1 MENRIFPDHTLIR
14 LFKEEDRRSQYP
26 LRFILESCIGT
37 GATCVAYQAEGEDGI
52 PVRLKQF
59 RPEGIPRN
67 GKLYQAAEARFLQA
81 YRQQLS
87 MMKDEKTAAVTSGL
101 YGLYR
106 DETGYYWTSVSGMV
120 GRTLDRLLP
129 EYSLQKNAE
138 TIHRVAECIKAYHE
152 AGWLLLDI
160 KPENI
165 LVIDSL
171 GMQGINFFD
180 FDSFVQTAELK
191 AAAEAGQTMV
201 LSSSEAYSAPELMST
216 EVDLNEIGIT
226 ADFYSVGALLFTAL
240 FGRQPEL
247 FDCLPDCDYDFSFLA
262 DASAVPLSA
271 ELRRAITV
279 FLHHT
284 LTLSPVGRFETDDRL
299 IHALDEILKHFDLSS
314 PRLVRSLPHAVSSF
328 TGREQELSALRE
340 AIRSSAAPLVVSGM
354 GGIGKT
360 QLVLRAAELLREE
373 YDFCFVPF
381 RGSVRSTLLSL
392 PVENLAREVPDET
405 GFPRRLPDEEVY
417 QKILSCIRNS
427 CAENTILIID
437 SFDAAS
443 DEDTPALQYDP
454 DFAELTA
461 LPVRLVFTSRCR
473 FDGIRNLPVAEL
485 EDASI
490 LHLLQDAFPED
501 PEDTLRAIADAAGRH
516 TLTLDLIV
524 RSARESKGKMS
535 AQKVLQSLRSGAAE
549 NGSVFENLKQ
559 IFKAS
564 ALSKTAK
571 SVMACAQ
578 LFPQGGI
585 RSDLLVTMLSSEQ
598 WLTANQLERS
608 GWLRFDAYSS
618 LWSVHPLVKA
628 VCTSEKGVRP
638 GWETVGSFVSALRKN
653 QRAGFYEDAGIDG
666 SRQIEELF
674 ANIGRCSLRRPFP
687 WKGLCAAVLI
697 LAAVIAGLWYSG
709 RETDESPVL
718 TLVLSPDEEAS
729 AEEIAHDG
737 ELLQMRLKELGIRDI
752 SVDAE
757 TGTVT
762 AQTHTS
768 VFGQI
773 EDLSDAIRLTIN
785 QPGNLYATSEK
796 NYPDVS
802 IPIDRDLIRVAE
814 ARFGSLPQIGT
825 AERQQAGLSLTED
838 YPYLYLALD
847 ERAQDA
853 IDDVLGYVDTLS
865 FAFDVEM
872 QPDHNLKIALVL
884 PGQEA
889 GSYYLLDGRWKS
901 LSVWKTLASNLMHE
915 PLRSFYSFSSELD
928 PTANW
933 QDPDALAVGAYG
945 SNQLPID
952 SLTGDTVTLFY
963 STPSPEEISDFSY
976 DMTFLAFKR
985 KLDLLGL
992 PYAIGTDYFNRRK
1005 IVVCMPTEQLPYD
1018 VMSSI
1023 LPATDIKLSSA
1034 YEHDVNTSFPD
1045 PDYSHYQASVQQDKA
1060 GWYTLV
1066 LPATDSYDRDK
1077 ILASTEAML
1086 ADGDNTINL
1095 TCKTDI
1101 KIAEMKIESPIDDGI
1116 LVFDS
1121 LPFLGVKHI
1130 SEEYLPILNMLCEII
1145 NTDYRAKGESFSL
1158 DTFSF
1163 SSPEGHFGI
1172 PRNIAGGAALIENI
1186 SRDFPPAEAW
1196 RNPTDE
1202 SDRIYISMH
1211 EELVSGF
1218 ADRAAERIEAIY
1230 RTYDVENS
1238 NVESYVFIL
1247 TDENDRG
1254 WCRISVDKSV
1264 PQDSETHYTVKAMLS
1279 GEDFLQY
1286 RDEIEQ
1292 AFSSRAFYADRA
1304 FEIWKFSYVDGY
1316 ISVQIIS

>member
-14 LFKEEDRRSQYP
+14 LFKEEDRRSQHP

-59 RPEGIPRN
+59 RPEGIGRK
-67 GKLYQAAEARFLQA
+67 GQLYQAAEARFLQA

-129 EYSLQKNAE
+129 EYSLQKNTE

-152 AGWLLLDI
+152 AGWLLLDV

-240 FGRQPEL
+240 FGRRPEL
-247 FDCLPDCDYDFSFLA
+247 FDCLPDGDYDFSSLT
-262 DASAVPLSA
+262 DASAAPLSA
-271 ELRRAITV
+271 ELRRAVTH
-279 FLHHT
+279 FLQHT
-284 LTLSPVGRFETDDRL
+284 LTLSPAGRFETDDRL

-314 PRLVRSLPHAVSSF
+314 SRLVRSLPHAVSSF
-328 TGREQELSALRE
+328 TGRERELSALRE

-405 GFPRRLPDEEVY
+405 GFLQRLPDDEVY

-427 CAENTILIID
+427 CAENTVLIID

-473 FDGIRNLPVAEL
+473 FEGIRNLPVAEL

-501 PEDTLRAIADAAGRH
+501 SEDTLRAIADAAGRH

-628 VCTSEKGVRP
+628 VCASEKGVRP

-687 WKGLCAAVLI
+687 WKTLGAAVLI
-697 LAAVIAGLWYSG
+697 IAAVITGFWYSR
-709 RETDESPVL
+709 REVDDSPVL
-718 TLVLSPDEEAS
+718 TLLLFPDTEAS

-737 ELLQMRLKELGIRDI
+737 ELLQLRLKELGIKEI
-752 SVDAE
+752 SFDAE
-757 TGTVT
+757 SGTVT

-773 EDLSDAIRLTIN
+773 EDLWDTIRLIISR
-785 QPGNLYATSEK
+785 PGNLNVIGKKGYSYAS
-796 NYPDVS
+796 N
-802 IPIDRDLIRVAE
+802 PIGRDLIRTAE
-814 ARFGSLPQIGT
+814 ARFGSLPQVGT
-825 AERQQAGLSLTED
+825 LDRQQAGLSLTED
-838 YPYLYLALD
+838 YPYLYLVLD
-847 ERAQDA
+847 ERAQAA
-853 IDDVLGYVDTLS
+853 IDEVLEYGDTLS
-865 FAFDVEM
+865 FGFDADIFRGRSLM
-872 QPDHNLKIALVL
+872 IALVL

-901 LSVWKTLASNLMHE
+901 PAVWKTLAYNLTHD
-915 PLRSFYSFSSELD
+915 PLSYAYTFSTKLN
-928 PTANW
+928 PAANW
-933 QDPDALAVGAYG
+933 QDPDALAAGARG
-945 SNQLPID
+945 KNQQAFA
-952 SLTGDTVTLFY
+952 SLTGDTVMAFY
-963 STPSPEEISDFSY
+963 DNPSPEEISDYNY
-976 DMTFLAFKR
+976 DQTLLAFKR
-985 KLDLLGL
+985 KLDLLGF
-992 PYAIGTDYFNRRK
+992 PYAIGTDFFDQRR
-1005 IVVCMPTEQLPYD
+1005 IAVCMPTDKLAYD
-1018 VMSSI
+1018 VVSGL
-1023 LPATDIKLSSA
+1023 LPATDISLRSA
-1034 YEHDVNTSFPD
+1034 YHHGDDAYFPSASD
-1045 PDYSHYQASVQQDKA
+1045 FQASVSQEEE
-1060 GWYTLV
+1060 GRYTLV
-1066 LPATDSYDRDK
+1066 LSAADSRVRER
-1077 ILASTEAML
+1077 ILTVTQAML
-1086 ADGDNTINL
+1086 ADGDDTIDL
-1095 TCKTDI
+1095 TCRTSI
-1101 KIAEMKIESPIDDGI
+1101 KIAEMKIESPVEDGI
-1116 LVFDS
+1116 LIFDT
-1121 LPFLGVKHI
+1121 LPFLGMKHI
-1130 SEEYLPILNMLCEII
+1130 SEEYRPILDLLCEIV
-1145 NTDYRAKGESFSL
+1145 NADYRVNGKYYSL
-1158 DTFSF
+1158 DNFSF
-1163 SSPEGHFGI
+1163 SSPDGNFGI
-1172 PRNIAGGAALIENI
+1172 SRNIAEGAALIENI
-1186 SRDFPPAEAW
+1186 SRDFPPAEA
-1196 RNPTDE
+1196 RRDPT
-1202 SDRIYISMH
+1202 SDTDTIYIFMQ
-1211 EELVSGF
+1211 EEPGPGF
-1218 ADRAAERIEAIY
+1218 AERAAERIEAIY
-1230 RTYDVENS
+1230 RAYDIENS
-1238 NVESYVFIL
+1238 NVDSYLFIL
-1247 TDENDRG
+1247 TDETDHG
-1254 WCRISVDKSV
+1254 LCRIAVHKPYLDR
-1264 PQDSETHYTVKAMLS
+1264 SEPRYSFEAILR
-1279 GEDFLQY
+1279 GDEFEQY

-1292 AFSSRAFYADRA
+1292 AFSSRTFYTDHL
-1304 FEIWKFSYVDGY
+1304 FSVS
-1316 ISVQIIS
+1316 IRS

>member
-14 LFKEEDRRSQYP
+14 LYKEEDRTAQHP

-59 RPEGIPRN
+59 RPEGIGRK
-67 GKLYQAAEARFLQA
+67 GQLYQAAEARFLQA

-129 EYSLQKNAE
+129 EYSLQKNTE
-138 TIHRVAECIKAYHE
+138 TIRRVAECIKAYHE
-152 AGWLLLDI
+152 AGWLLLDV

-240 FGRQPEL
+240 FGRRPEL
-247 FDCLPDCDYDFSFLA
+247 FDCLPDDDYDFSSLT
-262 DASAVPLSA
+262 DASAAPLSA
-271 ELRRAITV
+271 ELRRAVTH
-279 FLHHT
+279 FLQHT
-284 LTLSPVGRFETDDRL
+284 LTLSPAGRFETDDRL

-328 TGREQELSALRE
+328 TGRERELSMLRE

-405 GFPRRLPDEEVY
+405 GFPQRLPDEEVY

-427 CAENTILIID
+427 CAENTVLIID

-473 FDGIRNLPVAEL
+473 FEGIRNLPVAEL

-501 PEDTLRAIADAAGRH
+501 SEDTLRAIADAAGRH

-618 LWSVHPLVKA
+618 VWSVHPLVKA
-628 VCTSEKGVRP
+628 VCASEKGVRP

-687 WKGLCAAVLI
+687 WKTLGAAVLI
-697 LAAVIAGLWYSG
+697 IAAVITGFWYSG

-737 ELLQMRLKELGIRDI
+737 ELLQMRLKELGIKDI
-752 SVDAE
+752 SFDAE
-757 TGTVT
+757 SGTVT

-773 EDLSDAIRLTIN
+773 EDLSDTIRLTIN
-785 QPGNLYATSEK
+785 RPGNLYVTGEK
-796 NYPDVS
+796 GYTYASNPV
-802 IPIDRDLIRVAE
+802 DRDLIRTAE

-825 AERQQAGLSLTED
+825 LDRQQAGLSLTED
-838 YPYLYLALD
+838 YPYLYLVLD

-853 IDDVLGYVDTLS
+853 IDDVLEYGNTLS
-865 FAFDVEM
+865 FRFDVEAH
-872 QPDHNLKIALVL
+872 QDHNLKIALVL

-889 GSYYLLDGRWKS
+889 GSYYLLDGRWKN
-901 LSVWKTLASNLMHE
+901 LSVWKTLAYNLTHE
-915 PLRSFYSFSSELD
+915 PLCSACTFSTQLD
-928 PTANW
+928 PAADW
-933 QDPDALAVGAYG
+933 QDPDALAAGARG
-945 SNQLPID
+945 KNQQAMD
-952 SLTGDTVTLFY
+952 SLTGDTVTAFY
-963 STPSPEEISDFSY
+963 STSSPEEISDFNY
-976 DMTFLAFKR
+976 DMTLLAFKR
-985 KLDLLGL
+985 KLDLLGF
-992 PYAIGTDYFNRRK
+992 PYAIGTDYFEPRR
-1005 IVVCMPTEQLPYD
+1005 IAVCLPTEQLPYD
-1018 VMSSI
+1018 VVSSI
-1023 LPATDIKLSSA
+1023 LPATGISLRSA
-1034 YEHDVNTSFPD
+1034 YRHDDGAYFPSSSD
-1045 PDYSHYQASVQQDKA
+1045 YQASVRQDEE
-1060 GWYTLV
+1060 GRYTLV
-1066 LPATDSYDRDK
+1066 LSASDPRDREQ
-1077 ILASTEAML
+1077 ILASTETML
-1086 ADGDNTINL
+1086 ADGDHRIEL
-1095 TCKTDI
+1095 TCRTSI
-1101 KIAEMKIESPIDDGI
+1101 KLAEMNIESPIDDGI
-1116 LVFDS
+1116 LIFDT
-1121 LPFLGVKHI
+1121 LPFLGVNHI
-1130 SEEYLPILNMLCEII
+1130 TEEYRPILDLLCEIV
-1145 NTDYRAKGESFSL
+1145 NTDYRVNGEYYSL
-1158 DTFSF
+1158 DNFSF
-1163 SSPEGHFGI
+1163 SSPDGNFGVS
-1172 PRNIAGGAALIENI
+1172 RNIVEGAALIENI
-1186 SRDFPPAEAW
+1186 SRDFPPAEA
-1196 RNPTDE
+1196 RRDPT
-1202 SDRIYISMH
+1202 SDTDTIYIFMQ
-1211 EELVSGF
+1211 EELAPGF
-1218 ADRAAERIEAIY
+1218 AERAAERIESIY
-1230 RTYDVENS
+1230 RAYDIENS
-1238 NVESYVFIL
+1238 NVDSYLFIL
-1247 TDENDRG
+1247 TDETDHG
-1254 WCRISVDKSV
+1254 LCRIAVHK
-1264 PQDSETHYTVKAMLS
+1264 PYLNRSEPRYSFEAILW
-1279 GEDFLQY
+1279 GEEYEQY

-1292 AFSSRAFYADRA
+1292 AFSSRTFYTDHL
-1304 FEIWKFSYVDGY
+1304 FSVS
-1316 ISVQIIS
+1316 IRS

>member
-14 LFKEEDRRSQYP
+14 LFKEEDRRSQHP
-26 LRFILESCIGT
+26 LCFILESCIGT

-81 YRQQLS
+81 YRQQLP

-106 DETGYYWTSVSGMV
+106 DETGYYWTLVSGMV

-152 AGWLLLDI
+152 AGWLLLDV

-191 AAAEAGQTMV
+191 AAAEAGQTLV

-216 EVDLNEIGIT
+216 EVDLNKIGIT

-247 FDCLPDCDYDFSFLA
+247 FDCHPDSDYDFSSLS
-262 DASAVPLSA
+262 DDVGPLSA

-284 LTLSPVGRFETDDRL
+284 LTLSPAGRFETDDCL
-299 IHALDEILKHFDLSS
+299 IQALSEILKHFALSS
-314 PRLVRSLPHAVSSF
+314 PRLIRSLPHAVSSF
-328 TGREQELSALRE
+328 TGREQELSVLQE

-360 QLVLRAAELLREE
+360 QLVLKAAELLREE

-392 PVENLAREVPDET
+392 PVENLAREVPDEA
-405 GFPRRLPDEEVY
+405 GFLQRLPDDEVY
-417 QKILSCIRNS
+417 RKVLSCIRNGY
-427 CAENTILIID
+427 AENTILIID
-437 SFDAAS
+437 NFDAVS

-454 DFAELTA
+454 DFAELAA

-473 FDGIRNLPVAEL
+473 FEGLRNISVTEL

-490 LHLLQDAFPED
+490 IHLLQNAFPED
-501 PEDTLRAIADAAGRH
+501 SEETLQAIADAAGKH

-524 RSARESKGKMS
+524 RSARESKGKLS
-535 AQKVLQSLRSGAAE
+535 ANKVLQSLRSGAQE
-549 NGSVFENLKQ
+549 NSSVFENLKQ

-578 LFPQGGI
+578 LFPQGGV

-598 WLTANQLERS
+598 WLTASQLERS

-628 VCTSEKGVRP
+628 VCASEKGVLP
-638 GWETVGSFVSALRKN
+638 NWETVGSFVAALRKN
-653 QRAGFYEDAGIDG
+653 QKAGFYDDADIDG
-666 SRQIEELF
+666 KRQIDEIF

-687 WKGLCAAVLI
+687 WKTLCAAVLI
-697 LAAVIAGLWYSG
+697 IAAVITGFWYSR
-709 RETDESPVL
+709 REIDDSPVL
-718 TLVLSPDEEAS
+718 TLVLSPDKEAT
-729 AEEIAHDG
+729 AEEISHDS
-737 ELLQMRLKELGIRDI
+737 ELLQMRLKELGVQDV
-752 SVDAE
+752 SVDAQS
-757 TGTVT
+757 GAVT
-762 AQTHTS
+762 AHAHTS

-773 EDLSDAIRLTIN
+773 EDLSDTINLTISR
-785 QPGNLYATSEK
+785 PCNLYVTGEK
-796 NYPDVS
+796 GYTYIFN
-802 IPIDRDLIRVAE
+802 PIDRDLIRVAE

-838 YPYLYLALD
+838 YPYLYLVLD

-853 IDDVLGYVDTLS
+853 IDDALEYGDTLS
-865 FAFDVEM
+865 FRFDVEAHK
-872 QPDHNLKIALVL
+872 DHNLKIALVL
-884 PGQEA
+884 PGQEPR
-889 GSYYLLDGRWKS
+889 SYYLLDGRWKS
-901 LSVWKTLASNLMHE
+901 LAVWKTLAYNLMHE
-915 PLRSFYSFSSELD
+915 TLGFPYFFSTELD
-928 PTANW
+928 PAANW
-933 QDPDALAVGAYG
+933 QDPAALAVGERG
-945 SNQLPID
+945 KNQQPID

-963 STPSPEEISDFSY
+963 TNPSSDEISDYNY
-976 DMTFLAFKR
+976 DMTLLAFKR

-992 PYAIGTDYFNRRK
+992 PYAIGTDLFNQRK
-1005 IVVCMPTEQLPYD
+1005 IAVCMPTEQLCYD
-1018 VMSSI
+1018 IAANI
-1023 LPATDIKLSSA
+1023 LPATSISLNAAYKHDDDIYFPSSA
-1034 YEHDVNTSFPD
+1034 
-1045 PDYSHYQASVQQDKA
+1045 DYHASMRQVEE

-1066 LPATDSYDRDK
+1066 LSAADSRSQEK
-1077 ILASTEAML
+1077 ILACTKAML
-1086 ADGDNTINL
+1086 ADGDDTINL
-1095 TCKTDI
+1095 TCSSAI

-1116 LVFDS
+1116 LIFDS

-1130 SEEYLPILNMLCEII
+1130 SEEYLPILNLLCEIV
-1145 NTDYRAKGESFSL
+1145 NTDYRLNGEYYSL
-1158 DTFSF
+1158 ENFSF
-1163 SSPEGHFGI
+1163 SSPDGHFGI
-1172 PRNIAGGAALIENI
+1172 SRNITEGSALIENI
-1186 SRDFPPAEAW
+1186 SRDFPPAEAR
-1196 RNPTDE
+1196 RNPTDVA
-1202 SDRIYISMH
+1202 DIIYIFMH
-1211 EELVSGF
+1211 EELVPGF
-1218 ADRAAERIEAIY
+1218 ADRVAERIEAIY
-1230 RTYDVENS
+1230 QAYDIENS
-1238 NVESYVFIL
+1238 NVNSYLFVL
-1247 TDENDRG
+1247 TVEDNQG
-1254 WCRISVDKSV
+1254 LCRISVGRPLSDR
-1264 PQDSETHYTVKAMLS
+1264 SEPRYEVTAVLRGHQFV
-1279 GEDFLQY
+1279 QH

-1292 AFSSRAFYADRA
+1292 AFSSRPFYAEHD
-1304 FEIWKFSYVDGY
+1304 FNIWELS
-1316 ISVQIIS
+1316 

>member
-14 LFKEEDRRSQYP
+14 LFKKEDRRSQHP
-26 LRFILESCIGT
+26 LCFILESCIGT

-59 RPEGIPRN
+59 RPEGVSRK
-67 GKLYQAAEARFLQA
+67 GQLYQAAEARFLQA

-284 LTLSPVGRFETDDRL
+284 LTLSPVGRFETDDCL
-299 IHALDEILKHFDLSS
+299 IHALDEILKYFDLSS

-328 TGREQELSALRE
+328 TGREQELSVLQE
-340 AIRSSAAPLVVSGM
+340 AIRFSAAPLVVSGM

-373 YDFCFVPF
+373 YDFYFVPF
-381 RGSVRSTLLSL
+381 RGSIKNTLLSL
-392 PVENLAREVPDET
+392 PVENLAREVQDET
-405 GFPRRLPDEEVY
+405 GFLRRLPDDEVY
-417 QKILSCIRNS
+417 RKILSCIRNGY
-427 CAENTILIID
+427 AENTILIID
-437 SFDAAS
+437 NFDAVS
-443 DEDTPALQYDP
+443 DEDTPSLQYDP
-454 DFAELTA
+454 DFAELTT

-473 FDGIRNLPVAEL
+473 FEGLRNISVTEL

-490 LHLLQDAFPED
+490 MHLLQKAFPED
-501 PEDTLRAIADAAGRH
+501 SEEALQAIADAAGKH

-524 RSARESKGKMS
+524 RSARESKGKLS
-535 AQKVLQSLRSGAAE
+535 ANKVLQNLRSGAQE
-549 NGSVFENLKQ
+549 SSSVFENLKQ

-585 RSDLLVTMLSSEQ
+585 RSDLLVTILSSEQ
-598 WLTANQLERS
+598 WLTASQLERS

-628 VCTSEKGVRP
+628 VCASEKGVLP
-638 GWETVGSFVSALRKN
+638 SWETVGSFVAALRKN
-653 QRAGFYEDAGIDG
+653 QKAGFYDDADIDG
-666 SRQIEELF
+666 KRQIDEIF

-687 WKGLCAAVLI
+687 WKTLCAAVLI
-697 LAAVIAGLWYSG
+697 IAAVVTGFWYSR
-709 RETDESPVL
+709 REIDDTPVL

-729 AEEIAHDG
+729 AEEISHDS
-737 ELLQMRLKELGIRDI
+737 ELLQLRLKELGVQDV

-757 TGTVT
+757 SGAVT
-762 AQTHTS
+762 AHTHTS

-773 EDLSDAIRLTIN
+773 EDLSDTIRLTIN
-785 QPGNLYATSEK
+785 RPCNLYVTGEK
-796 NYPDVS
+796 IYPDVS

-825 AERQQAGLSLTED
+825 AERQQGGLSLTED

-853 IDDVLGYVDTLS
+853 IDKIFGYGDTLS
-865 FAFDVEM
+865 FAFDVNKF
-872 QPDHNLKIALVL
+872 QDQSLKIALVL
-884 PGQEA
+884 SGQEA

-901 LSVWKTLASNLMHE
+901 LSVWNALASNLMHD
-915 PLRSFYSFSSELD
+915 PLCSSYSFSTELD
-928 PTANW
+928 PDANW
-933 QDPDALAVGAYG
+933 QDPAALAVGERG
-945 SNQLPID
+945 KNQQPID

-963 STPSPEEISDFSY
+963 GIYYSKPEEISDFSY
-976 DMTFLAFKR
+976 DMTLLAFKR

-992 PYAIGTDYFNRRK
+992 PYAIGTDYFNRRS
-1005 IVVCMPTEQLPYD
+1005 IAVCMPTEQLCYD
-1018 VMSSI
+1018 IAANI
-1023 LPATDIKLSSA
+1023 LPATGITLSSA
-1034 YEHDVNTSFPD
+1034 YKNHDNVYIFSNSNC
-1045 PDYSHYQASVQQDKA
+1045 HASVRQDEE

-1066 LPATDSYDRDK
+1066 LSTADSYDQNR
-1077 ILASTEAML
+1077 ILESTKVML
-1086 ADGDNTINL
+1086 ANGDNTIDL
-1095 TCKTDI
+1095 TCRSSI
-1101 KIAEMKIESPIDDGI
+1101 KIAETKIESPIDDGI

-1130 SEEYLPILNMLCEII
+1130 SEEYRPILDMLCDII
-1145 NTDYRAKGESFSL
+1145 NSDRSRLSGEFYTLENVSFSTS
-1158 DTFSF
+1158 D
-1163 SSPEGHFGI
+1163 GHFGI
-1172 PRNIAGGAALIENI
+1172 PRNIAGGSALIENI

-1196 RNPTDE
+1196 RNPTNEYDTV
-1202 SDRIYISMH
+1202 YISMH
-1211 EELVSGF
+1211 EELVPGF
-1218 ADRAAERIEAIY
+1218 AARVAERIEAIY
-1230 RTYDVENS
+1230 QAYDIENS
-1238 NVESYVFIL
+1238 NVDSYLFVL
-1247 TDENDRG
+1247 TDEDDRG
-1254 WCRISVDKSV
+1254 LCRISVGKSLDLK
-1264 PQDSETHYTVKAMLS
+1264 PSETRYTVEAVLK
-1279 GEDFLQY
+1279 GKEFVQY
-1286 RDEIEQ
+1286 RDEINQ
-1292 AFSSRAFYADRA
+1292 AFSSRAFYTARA
-1304 FEIWKFSYVDGY
+1304 FHIREIS
-1316 ISVQIIS
+1316 

>member
-59 RPEGIPRN
+59 RPEGISRK
-67 GKLYQAAEARFLQA
+67 GQLYQAAEARFLQA
-81 YRQQLS
+81 YWQQLS

-106 DETGYYWTSVSGMV
+106 DEMGYYWTSVSGMV

-284 LTLSPVGRFETDDRL
+284 LTLSPVGRFETDDCL
-299 IHALDEILKHFDLSS
+299 IHALDEILKYFDLSS

-328 TGREQELSALRE
+328 TGREQELSVLQE
-340 AIRSSAAPLVVSGM
+340 AIHSSAAPLIVSGM

-373 YDFCFVPF
+373 YDFYFVPF

-392 PVENLAREVPDET
+392 PVENLAREVPDEA
-405 GFPRRLPDEEVY
+405 GFLQRLPDDEVY
-417 QKILSCIRNS
+417 RKILSCIRNGY
-427 CAENTILIID
+427 AENTILIID
-437 SFDAAS
+437 SFDAVS
-443 DEDTPALQYDP
+443 DEDTPSLQYDP
-454 DFAELTA
+454 DFAELAA

-473 FDGIRNLPVAEL
+473 FEGLRNISVIEL

-490 LHLLQDAFPED
+490 MHLLQKAFPED
-501 PEDTLRAIADAAGRH
+501 SEEALQAIADAAGKH

-524 RSARESKGKMS
+524 RSARESKGKLS
-535 AQKVLQSLRSGAAE
+535 ANKVLQNLRSGAQE
-549 NGSVFENLKQ
+549 SSSVFENLKQ

-585 RSDLLVTMLSSEQ
+585 RSDLLVTILSSAQ
-598 WLTANQLERS
+598 WLTATQLERS

-628 VCTSEKGVRP
+628 VCASEKGVLP
-638 GWETVGSFVSALRKN
+638 SWETVGSFVAALRKN
-653 QRAGFYEDAGIDG
+653 QKAGFYDDADIDG
-666 SRQIEELF
+666 KRQVDEIF

-687 WKGLCAAVLI
+687 WKTLCAAVLI
-697 LAAVIAGLWYSG
+697 IAAVVTGFWYSR
-709 RETDESPVL
+709 REIDDSPML
-718 TLVLSPDEEAS
+718 TLVLSPDKEAS
-729 AEEIAHDG
+729 TEDIAHDS
-737 ELLQMRLKELGIRDI
+737 ELLQLRLKELGVQDV

-757 TGTVT
+757 SGTVT
-762 AQTHTS
+762 AHAHTS

-785 QPGNLYATSEK
+785 LPGHFCVIGKEK
-796 NYPDVS
+796 YTYVFK
-802 IPIDRDLIRVAE
+802 PINRDLIRVAE
-814 ARFGSLPQIGT
+814 ARFGSLPQIGIS
-825 AERQQAGLSLTED
+825 ARQKAGLSLTED
-838 YPYLYLALD
+838 YPYLYLVLD
-847 ERAQDA
+847 EHAQDA
-853 IDDVLGYVDTLS
+853 IDYALGFGDTLS
-865 FAFDVEM
+865 FCFDM
-872 QPDHNLKIALVL
+872 DILQDHLEIALVL
-884 PGQEA
+884 PGQEP

-901 LSVWKTLASNLMHE
+901 LSVWMTLASNLMHD
-915 PLRSFYSFSSELD
+915 PLCSSYSFSTELD
-928 PTANW
+928 PSANW
-933 QDPDALAVGAYG
+933 QDPAALAAGACG
-945 SNQLPID
+945 RNQEAID
-952 SLTGDTVTLFY
+952 SLTSDTVTVFY
-963 STPSPEEISDFSY
+963 SNTEPEKISDYNY
-976 DMTFLAFKR
+976 DMTLLAFKR
-985 KLDLLGL
+985 KLDTLGL
-992 PYAIGTDYFNRRK
+992 PYAIGTDFFDPRR
-1005 IVVCMPTEQLPYD
+1005 IAVCMPTEQLCYD
-1018 VMSSI
+1018 IAVNI
-1023 LPATDIKLSSA
+1023 LPATDITLRPSNIDDRISLPSS
-1034 YEHDVNTSFPD
+1034 SK
-1045 PDYSHYQASVQQDKA
+1045 YQASVCLDEE

-1066 LPATDSYDRDK
+1066 LSATDSQDREK
-1077 ILASTEAML
+1077 ILACTKAML
-1086 ADGDNTINL
+1086 ADGDDTIDL
-1095 TCKTDI
+1095 TCKTSI
-1101 KIAEMKIESPIDDGI
+1101 KIAEMKINTPIDDGI

-1130 SEEYLPILNMLCEII
+1130 SEEYRPILDLLCEII
-1145 NTDYRAKGESFSL
+1145 NAGFRVSGESYTL
-1158 DTFSF
+1158 DDFSF
-1163 SSPEGHFGI
+1163 SSPDGHFGI
-1172 PRNIAGGAALIENI
+1172 SRNIAEGVALIENI

-1196 RNPTDE
+1196 RNPTDQH
-1202 SDRIYISMH
+1202 DMIYISMH
-1211 EELVSGF
+1211 EEIAPGF
-1218 ADRAAERIEAIY
+1218 ADHVAERLEAIY
-1230 RTYDVENS
+1230 HAYDIENS
-1238 NVESYVFIL
+1238 NVDSYMFVL
-1247 TDENDRG
+1247 TKENDQSL
-1254 WCRISVDKSV
+1254 CRIEVSRSLMVR
-1264 PQDSETHYTVKAMLS
+1264 SEHRYTVTAILK
-1279 GEDFLQY
+1279 GKEFVQY

-1292 AFSSRAFYADRA
+1292 AFSSRAFYADRS
-1304 FEIWKFSYVDGY
+1304 FDIWG
-1316 ISVQIIS
+1316 IS

>member
-180 FDSFVQTAELK
+180 FDSFVQTTELK
-191 AAAEAGQTMV
+191 AAAETGQTMV

-216 EVDLNEIGIT
+216 EVDLNKIGIT

-247 FDCLPDCDYDFSFLA
+247 FDCHPDCDYDFSSLT
-262 DASAVPLSA
+262 DSSTVSLSA

-284 LTLSPVGRFETDDRL
+284 LTLSPVGRFETDDCL
-299 IHALDEILKHFDLSS
+299 IQALDEILKHFALSS
-314 PRLVRSLPHAVSSF
+314 PRLIRSLPHAVSSF
-328 TGREQELSALRE
+328 TGREQELSVLQE
-340 AIRSSAAPLVVSGM
+340 AIRSSATPLVVSGM

-360 QLVLRAAELLREE
+360 QLVLKAAELLREE

-392 PVENLAREVPDET
+392 PVENLAREVPDES
-405 GFPRRLPDEEVY
+405 GFLQRLPDDEVY
-417 QKILSCIRNS
+417 RKVLSCIRNGYT
-427 CAENTILIID
+427 ENTILIID
-437 SFDAAS
+437 NFDAVS

-454 DFAELTA
+454 DFAELAA
-461 LPVRLVFTSRCR
+461 LPVRLIFTSRCR
-473 FDGIRNLPVAEL
+473 FDDLRNISVAEL

-490 LHLLQDAFPED
+490 IHLLQNAFPED
-501 PEDTLRAIADAAGRH
+501 SEETLQAIADAAGKH

-524 RSARESKGKMS
+524 RSARESKGKVS
-535 AQKVLQSLRSGAAE
+535 AKKVLQSLRSGAQE
-549 NGSVFENLKQ
+549 NSSVFENLKQ

-598 WLTANQLERS
+598 WLTASQLERS

-618 LWSVHPLVKA
+618 VWSVHPLVKA
-628 VCTSEKGVRP
+628 VCASEKGVLP
-638 GWETVGSFVSALRKN
+638 SWETVGSFVAVLRKN
-653 QRAGFYEDAGIDG
+653 QKAGFYDDADIDG
-666 SRQIEELF
+666 KRQIDEIF

-687 WKGLCAAVLI
+687 WKTLCAAVLI
-697 LAAVIAGLWYSG
+697 IAAVVTGFWYSR
-709 RETDESPVL
+709 REIDDSPML
-718 TLVLSPDEEAS
+718 TLVLSPDKEAS
-729 AEEIAHDG
+729 TEDIAHDS
-737 ELLQMRLKELGIRDI
+737 ELLQLRLKELGVQDV

-757 TGTVT
+757 SGTVT
-762 AQTHTS
+762 AHAHTS

-773 EDLSDAIRLTIN
+773 EYLPDAIRLTIN
-785 QPGNLYATSEK
+785 RPGDFYVIGEKGYA
-796 NYPDVS
+796 YDA
-802 IPIDRDLIRVAE
+802 IRIDRDLIRVAE
-814 ARFGSLPQIGT
+814 ARFGSLPQIGPSI
-825 AERQQAGLSLTED
+825 RQKAGLSFTED
-838 YPYLYLALD
+838 YPYLYLVLD
-847 ERAQDA
+847 ERAQNA
-853 IDDVLGYVDTLS
+853 IDDVLEYGDTLS
-865 FAFDVEM
+865 FAFDVSIHLA
-872 QPDHNLKIALVL
+872 QSLKIAHVL

-915 PLRSFYSFSSELD
+915 PLRSSYTFSIKLN
-928 PTANW
+928 PAANW
-933 QDPDALAVGAYG
+933 QDPTALAVAARGR
-945 SNQLPID
+945 NQQSID

-963 STPSPEEISDFSY
+963 STPSPEKLSDFSY
-976 DMTFLAFKR
+976 DMTLLAFKQR
-985 KLDLLGL
+985 LDSLGI
-992 PYAIGTDYFNRRK
+992 PYAIGADYYELRS
-1005 IVVCMPTEQLPYD
+1005 IAVCMPTEQLAYD
-1018 VMSSI
+1018 IVSSI
-1023 LPATDIKLSSA
+1023 LPATSIELSSA
-1034 YEHDVNTSFPD
+1034 YEHDGRRSFL
-1045 PDYSHYQASVQQDKA
+1045 YSFSHYQASVQQDKE

-1066 LPATDSYDRDK
+1066 LSATDSYARDK

-1086 ADGDNTINL
+1086 ADGDNTIDL

-1116 LVFDS
+1116 LVFNS

-1145 NTDYRAKGESFSL
+1145 NTDYRATGKGYVL
-1158 DTFSF
+1158 NYFSF
-1163 SSPEGHFGI
+1163 SSPESHFGI

-1211 EELVSGF
+1211 GELVSGF